1 MDGRARVCWR
11 APTARSGALLIV
23 ITMACT
29 TLGCTSAH
37 VLRDDAEIGILRAC
51 TQGVGRETG
60 EAADRETGAAGAD
73 VPDIG
78 RLRSA
83 MSERSLAVAAAIGTL
98 PPLRIL
104 TDDARSDRLERIEAR
119 QRFLE
124 AVLKAALDV
133 SSTQAEIDCEGERG
147 DRLRD
152 RLIDLRERQLRRSA
166 LTGLIAGASTALA
179 GGALALAKASTAIQA
194 GVSITGGSVE
204 ASAGAAALSAP
215 PIGFLKTE
223 RNLLVDVW
231 ERRPGS
237 QLFRASVWHYLT
249 DRNPRAHPFDTI
261 RDSLRAGWIA
271 SGRLGEEGSEE
282 ATRRT
287 ALLFGRGGYYT
298 ADDLQ
303 ARDSLLDLLEATIAR
318 MTEDLEALMREVQAL
333 R

>member
-1 MDGRARVCWR
+1 MVC
-11 APTARSGALLIV
+11 V
-23 ITMACT
+23 IAVACATVGCT
-29 TLGCTSAH
+29 TAH

-51 TQGVGRETG
+51 TPGVGREGG
-60 EAADRETGAAGAD
+60 EAAAGEAVAAGAVAAD
-73 VPDIG
+73 FG
-78 RLRSA
+78 RLRA
-83 MSERSLAVAAAIGTL
+83 ALSERSIAVAAAIGAL
-98 PPLRIL
+98 PPLHVL
-104 TDDARSDRLERIEAR
+104 ADDARSDRLERVEAR

-152 RLIDLRERQLRRSA
+152 RLIELRERQLRRSA
-166 LTGLIAGASTALA
+166 LTGLIAGASTALV
-179 GGALALAKASTAIQA
+179 GGALVLAKASSAIQA

-223 RNLLVDVW
+223 RNLLADVW

-237 QLFRASVWHYLT
+237 RLFRASVWHYLT
-249 DRNPRAHPFDTI
+249 DRNPRAQPFETI
-261 RDSLRAGWIA
+261 RDSVRAGWIA

-303 ARDSLLDLLEATIAR
+303 ARDSILDLLEATIAR
-318 MTEDLEALMREVQAL
+318 MTEDLEVLMREVQAL